1 MAGRLDKRRHR
12 LETGALSWR
21 TGRRPTGNQYTGAAP
36 GTDRPAVERLELVVA
51 DPIGASKMS

>member
-1 MAGRLDKRRHR
+1 MADRLDKRSHR
-12 LETGALSWR
+12 LGAGTLSWR
-21 TGRRPTGNQYTGAAP
+21 TGRRATGNQYTGAAP